1 VIPKEEE
8 VPEEGED
15 IEVEKVLIID
25 TIKALELL
33 KL

>member
-1 VIPKEEE
+1 MIPKEEE